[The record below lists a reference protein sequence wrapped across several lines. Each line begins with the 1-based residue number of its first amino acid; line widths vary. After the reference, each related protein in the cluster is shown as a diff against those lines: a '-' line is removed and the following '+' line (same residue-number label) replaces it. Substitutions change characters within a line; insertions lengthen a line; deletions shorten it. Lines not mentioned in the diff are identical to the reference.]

1 MSRAPAACLL
11 ALVVLG
17 SGCMSAPAEDG
28 EAADV
33 SVTSANEARVL
44 SQDSIERA
52 ARAVTLRVRNTMCD
66 GLATGSAVSF
76 GGGTIVTNHHVID
89 EASTIEVQTWD
100 GKTADA
106 SVSVAGLDH
115 DIAVLR
121 TNADVPVAPLRTE
134 RAEPGESVVLVGFP
148 QGQRLQFWHGVVRDY
163 VDGERFGE
171 GGDVMRMDM
180 RIEPGNSGGPVFDA
194 DGHLIGVAFAEEL
207 SNNLALAIPTEE
219 VQEAIASPAA
229 APAPASCRAAPRAID
244 EPTPVVTMPQTS
256 PAPVEAIDP
265 CPSGLPAINVTGVG
279 VTEGTILGTDITTY
293 SIVARGN
300 VVNDST
306 AAILVGSLTI
316 NFEGIEYPGFAELP
330 TEMLMQPG
338 LAPGASVPW
347 ESRPVEAMNRPTGPA
362 TATPRIW
369 SWADPAYLTCMPHD

>member
-1 MSRAPAACLL
+1 MSRAPAGRLL
-11 ALVVLG
+11 ALVVFG
-17 SGCMSAPAEDG
+17 SGCMSAPAENG
-28 EAADV
+28 EVADV
-33 SVTSANEARVL
+33 SVTPATEARVL

-52 ARAVTLRVRNTMCD
+52 ARAVTLRVRNTTCD

-106 SVSVAGLDH
+106 SVGVAGLDH

-171 GGDVMRMDM
+171 GGDVLRMDM

-194 DGHLIGVAFAEEL
+194 DGHLVGVAFAEEL
-207 SNNLALAIPTEE
+207 RNNLALAIPTEE
-219 VQEAIASPAA
+219 VQTAIASPAA
-229 APAPASCRAAPRAID
+229 APALATCSAPRAID
-244 EPTPVVTMPQTS
+244 EPTPVVTRPQTS
-256 PAPVEAIDP
+256 AAPVEAIDP
-265 CPSGLPAINVTGVG
+265 CPSGLPAINVTGVE
-279 VTEGTILGTDITTY
+279 VSEGTIPGTDITTY
-293 SIVARGN
+293 SIVARGD

-306 AAILVGSLTI
+306 AAILVGSLI
-316 NFEGIEYPGFAELP
+316 ISFEGVEYPGFAELP
-330 TEMLMQPG
+330 IEMATQPG

-347 ESRPVEAMNRPTGPA
+347 EARPVEAMNRPTGPA
-362 TATPRIW
+362 TATPSIW
-369 SWADPAYLTCMPHD
+369 SWADPAYGPCMPHG